1 MNIGII
7 GGGASGLICAIIL
20 SKANN
25 KVTIIEKNS
34 TLGKKILMT
43 GNGRCNYFNQ
53 NMSLDKYYSHDKN
66 LLENIINQEN
76 INEVLSFFDNI
87 GIVPNIKNGYYYPAS
102 NTATA
107 ILNSLLI
114 EIKNNNVTTILDTV
128 VTDIK
133 KRQDSFTVITNNK
146 NYNFDKVII
155 AIGSNAGTKEENNL
169 ATIIQ
174 NFNLPIIN
182 PKPALVPLILEGNF
196 FRKWSGIRANATVSI
211 YNKNNLLKSDTGE
224 VQLTD
229 YGASGICVMNLSSL
243 VANYNVNDLT
253 MHFNFLP
260 NLKKEE
266 VAKFLEERNAKLKNR
281 TIIELLESIVP
292 YKLLYI
298 LISLSKISNECH
310 FKSLT
315 TEELERLIKNLCD
328 LTIPI
333 VATKELHKAQVVTGG
348 IKLSALNE
356 HLEAKN
362 TSGLYF
368 MGEAIDVDGVC
379 GGYNLGFAWLS
390 GLVVANSIIK
400 NQK

>member
-34 TLGKKILMT
+34 TLGKIILMT

-196 FRKWSGIRANATVSI
+196 FR
-211 YNKNNLLKSDTGE
+211 
-224 VQLTD
+224 
-229 YGASGICVMNLSSL
+229 
-243 VANYNVNDLT
+243 
-253 MHFNFLP
+253 
-260 NLKKEE
+260 
-266 VAKFLEERNAKLKNR
+266 
-281 TIIELLESIVP
+281 
-292 YKLLYI
+292 
-298 LISLSKISNECH
+298 
-310 FKSLT
+310 
-315 TEELERLIKNLCD
+315 
-328 LTIPI
+328 
-333 VATKELHKAQVVTGG
+333 
-348 IKLSALNE
+348 
-356 HLEAKN
+356 
-362 TSGLYF
+362 
-368 MGEAIDVDGVC
+368 
-379 GGYNLGFAWLS
+379 
-390 GLVVANSIIK
+390 
-400 NQK
+400 

>member
-76 INEVLSFFDNI
+76 INEVLNFFDNI

-348 IKLSALNE
+348 IRLSALNE

-368 MGEAIDVDGVC
+368 MGEAIDVDGMC
-379 GGYNLGFAWLS
+379 GGYNLGLAWLS